1 MLSGQQTWVNEMEQ
15 DRKTK
20 LYSYIRWSSDRQAK
34 GTSLERQTAKAREFA
49 LLHDLEMVEL
59 LDAGLSGY
67 RGKNST
73 EGALGGFIQA
83 VESGVIPNNSYLF
96 VENLDRLSRQ
106 DILTANK
113 LFSHL
118 LELGLTVVTG
128 MDGKIYTRRSVT
140 ANPTDLMLSILLF
153 SRANEESQTKSKRV
167 KANAAALVKRHNSG
181 LPTTIKSAGS
191 HVWWVDAS
199 GNHNESVK
207 PHPVY
212 WHAAR
217 QIIDLYLA
225 GYNTHKICDYLD
237 ERYPPPPVKL
247 NKSSVVTGD
256 RRWSYQSIRR
266 MKTSE
271 ALIGRRRLVLDKT
284 TTPPTTAT
292 LEGYYPALCTQSEYA
307 RLVDLTENNRIST
320 GKKKKRITLLSGLGI
335 ARCGH
340 CGGAMTFFISLGKIR
355 YLCAS
360 GRDHVSDC
368 KAWSVRGDIFEHT
381 AIHALVRGYASLMTR
396 DKSAGEDLQDDIRDQ
411 QEALQAIENQ
421 IGNITDAITIGGNMV
436 ALVERMKA
444 LETTKQAIIL
454 EIDRLQHRQIMAG
467 SQQDNI
473 ERISDFIGLLS
484 NDLLEDVTHPHRANI
499 REAMRTVISSARV
512 TKRQNNSLSI
522 VFDIHDGTRH
532 TFEGGEE
539 RNTYIEFVQ
548 DLDTDGNPITYP
560 DTEEVREA
568 ISRRQELE
576 SRLFAAVS
584 TSLEV
589 LPPID
594 PSRFWSKR

>member
-1 MLSGQQTWVNEMEQ
+1 MEQ

-256 RRWSYQSIRR
+256 RRWSYQLIRR

-271 ALIGRRRLVLDKT
+271 ALIGRRTLVLDKT

-292 LEGYYPALCTQSEYA
+292 LEGYYPALCSQSEYA

-355 YLCAS
+355 YMCAS

-396 DKSAGEDLQDDIRDQ
+396 DKSAGEDLQDDIRGQ
-411 QEALQAIENQ
+411 QESLQAIENQ
-421 IGNITDAITIGGNMV
+421 ISNITDAITIGGNMV
-436 ALVERMKA
+436 ALVERMRA
-444 LETTKQAIIL
+444 LETSKQAIIL
-454 EIDRLQHRQIMAG
+454 EIERLNHRQLMAG

-473 ERISDFIGLLS
+473 ERLSDFIGLLS

-499 REAMRTVISSARV
+499 REAIRAVIRTAKV
-512 TKRQNNSLSI
+512 TKRPNNSLSI
-522 VFDIHDGTRH
+522 VFDIHDDTRH

-539 RNTYIEFVQ
+539 KGTYIEYVQ

-560 DTEEVREA
+560 DTEEVRETL
-568 ISRRQELE
+568 RKRQELE
-576 SRLFAAVS
+576 SKLFAAVS
-584 TSLEV
+584 ASLEAM
-589 LPPID
+589 PPID

>member
-1 MLSGQQTWVNEMEQ
+1 MEQ

-199 GNHNESVK
+199 GHHTESVK

-225 GYNTHKICDYLD
+225 GYTTYKICDYLD
-237 ERYPPPPVKL
+237 ERYLPPPVKL

-256 RRWSYQSIRR
+256 RRWSYQLIRR

-271 ALIGRRRLVLDKT
+271 ALIGRRTLVLDKT

-292 LEGYYPALCTQSEYA
+292 LEGYYPALCSQSEYA

-355 YLCAS
+355 YMCAS

-396 DKSAGEDLQDDIRDQ
+396 DKSAGEDLQDDIRGQ
-411 QEALQAIENQ
+411 QESLQAIENQ
-421 IGNITDAITIGGNMV
+421 ISNITDAITIGGNMV
-436 ALVERMKA
+436 ALVERMRA
-444 LETTKQAIIL
+444 LETSKQAIIL
-454 EIDRLQHRQIMAG
+454 EIERLNHRQLMAG

-473 ERISDFIGLLS
+473 ERLSDFIGLLS

-560 DTEEVREA
+560 DTEEVRAWRKKRE
-568 ISRRQELE
+568 ELE
-576 SRLFAAVS
+576 SKLFAAVS
-584 TSLEV
+584 ASLEA

-594 PSRFWSKR
+594 PSKFWSKR